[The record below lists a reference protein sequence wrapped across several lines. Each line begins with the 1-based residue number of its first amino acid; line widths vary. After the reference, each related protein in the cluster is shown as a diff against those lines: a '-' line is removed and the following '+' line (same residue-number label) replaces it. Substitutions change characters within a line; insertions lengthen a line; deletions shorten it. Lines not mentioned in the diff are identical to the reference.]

1 MNLALE
7 AVEYVAAF
15 RSYARVLI
23 KGLSAVY
30 SELEV
35 FERLAHGETGSLV
48 CRQLTG
54 EVFFVLIVFLCTV
67 NRWMYA
73 YYYSSVVSHL

>member
-1 MNLALE
+1 M
-7 AVEYVAAF
+7 
-15 RSYARVLI
+15 LI

-35 FERLAHGETGSLV
+35 SERLAHGETGSLV

-54 EVFFVLIVFLCTV
+54 EVFFVLIIFLCTV

-73 YYYSSVVSHL
+73 YYYSSVVSIYRWLKDLYVDARCLI